1 MSRTRLFVLV
11 VSAPIIAFAL
21 VGGVLGQAMARDE
34 TYAHLRV
41 FQDVI
46 SLVLN
51 NYVEDVRIDRVMTGA
66 MRGLADGLDA
76 DSAYLTPDQVKVLE
90 GHQNPGPAGV
100 GLQLTRQYYLRVVS
114 ARDDSP
120 ASRAGLR
127 PGDYVRAIDDTPTR
141 NMSAWEG
148 DRRLR
153 GAPGT
158 KVRLTVIRGNAADPH
173 AIELVRDVVPTAP
186 SAMKSRMADAQTGYV
201 RVIDFGSRVAERLTA
216 QIAELQ
222 KTGAT
227 RVILDLR
234 GAAWGDYE
242 NGIAAAR
249 LFVRSGTLTVRQG
262 KGDVRETIAA
272 NAGDGGLTLPV
283 ALLVDQGTSGAAE
296 IFAGA
301 LAGHGR
307 ATLVGEKTLGRAAHQ
322 KLVKLADGSGL
333 WLSHIRYLTPGGT
346 PIHEKGLT
354 PDVEVD
360 QPDVEFGQPA
370 PAGDPTMQKAIDA
383 LDLARKTAA

>member
-21 VGGVLGQAMARDE
+21 VGGFLGRAMARDE

-51 NYVEDVRIDRVMTGA
+51 NYVEEVNVDHVMKGA

-76 DSAYLTPDQVKVLE
+76 DSAYLTPDQVKAVE
-90 GHQNPGPAGV
+90 SHEPAGPAGV

-120 ASRAGLR
+120 AARAGLR

-148 DRRLR
+148 NRRLR

-158 KVRLTVIRGNAADPH
+158 KVRLTLIRGNAADPH
-173 AIELVRDVVPTAP
+173 VVELLRAVAPVAAVPMT
-186 SAMKSRMADAQTGYV
+186 SRMADARTGYV
-201 RVIDFGSRVAERLTA
+201 RVVDFGGGIADRLTA
-216 QIAELQ
+216 QIAGLQ
-222 KTGAT
+222 KAGAT
-227 RVILDLR
+227 RVIVDLR

-249 LFVRSGTLTVRQG
+249 LFVASGTLTVRQG

-272 NAGDGGLTLPV
+272 HAGDGALTLPV

-301 LAGHGR
+301 LAGNAR

-322 KLVKLADGSGL
+322 KLVKLPDGSGL
-333 WLSHIRYLTPGGT
+333 WLSHIRYLTPGGVS
-346 PIHEKGLT
+346 IHEKGLT
-354 PDVEVD
+354 PDVDVD
-360 QPDVEFGQPA
+360 QPDVEFGQMA
-370 PAGDPTMQKAIDA
+370 PPDDPTVQKAIDA
-383 LDLARKTAA
+383 LDVPRKKTA